1 VTYRWVD
8 HTAELELRIEAP
20 TLEQVF
26 EDAAAAFGELVRRD
40 GGEAAELAVAC
51 DASDRPALLVEWLES
66 FVYAAD
72 TTGFV
77 PDRVR
82 ELTVRETSLSATV
95 DGVRGEPAP
104 LVKAVTYHGLELEEE
119 SGSFRARVVL
129 DV

>member
-1 VTYRWVD
+1 MTYAWVD

-26 EDAAAAFGELVRRD
+26 EDAAAAFAELVRRD
-40 GGEAAELAVAC
+40 GGEPYALEVGFE
-51 DASDRPALLVEWLES
+51 ASDRAALLVDWLES

-72 TTGFV
+72 TLGFV
-77 PDRVR
+77 PERVR
-82 ELTVRETSLSATV
+82 DLAIRDTALSATV

-119 SGSFRARVVL
+119 SGGFRARVVL